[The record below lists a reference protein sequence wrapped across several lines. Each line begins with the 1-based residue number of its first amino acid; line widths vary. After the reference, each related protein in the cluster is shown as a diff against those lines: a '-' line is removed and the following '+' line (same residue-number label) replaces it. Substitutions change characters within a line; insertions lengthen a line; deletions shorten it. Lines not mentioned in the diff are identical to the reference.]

1 MENKILLVDADFY
14 KDIADELVR
23 GAVGQLEER
32 NLKYDRVSVPG
43 ALEIPPA
50 IAAISRQ
57 KSIGP
62 YIGYVALGCVIR
74 GETSHYD
81 IVSNESA
88 RGLMNLSVEQ
98 GLAIGNG
105 ILTCLSMKQA
115 KERKRKLL
123 DSIGRDAY
131 NGVNLFEG
139 TTPAPTPTS
148 GQGQGPLDGV
158 SPNDPGVD
166 ISNIFSGHSAKI
178 WQKLSG
184 KN

>member
-1 MENKILLVDADFY
+1 MKKNELKKILNPLIKECIKEVIF
-14 KDIADELVR
+14 
-23 GAVGQLEER
+23 EEGT
-32 NLKYDRVSVPG
+32 LST
-43 ALEIPPA
+43 I
-50 IAAISRQ
+50 ISEVMKGTSSSQQIVETTTQQPKQNFARQ
-57 KSIGP
+57 EKK
-62 YIGYVALGCVIR
+62 LQ
-74 GETSHYD
+74 E
-81 IVSNESA
+81 
-88 RGLMNLSVEQ
+88 
-98 GLAIGNG
+98 
-105 ILTCLSMKQA
+105 A

-139 TTPAPTPTS
+139 TTPTPAPSS

-158 SPNDPGVD
+158 APSDPGVD